1 MSAKY
6 YKEDDLLIIKISNN
20 PFKAAEKMGSFI
32 VHYDKKRNPVR
43 VEILNASKFLEETS
57 RALPK
62 FIRQNILSASA

>member
-6 YKEDDLLIIKISNN
+6 YKEDDLLVIKISNN

-32 VHYDKKRNPVR
+32 VHYDKKRNPVM
-43 VEILNASKFLEETS
+43 VEILNASRFLEETS

-62 FIRQNILSASA
+62 SMKQSIFSAAV